1 MKVELKNIKVHK
13 QLSEETDCFSA
24 TLHVNGQRCAE
35 VSNRGCGGPNE
46 FHVLNRKLFDE
57 FETFAVAA
65 PPWDGLKMDAELYV
79 TWLLD
84 LHEREKEER
93 KLCKKGIVFRLKG
106 DPKNQWRILKGPV
119 DQIGRDQ
126 IKKQFG
132 ESVAEILN
140 DKF

>member
-1 MKVELKNIKVHK
+1 MNVELKNVKVHK

-24 TLHVNGQRCAE
+24 TLYVNGQRCAN

-57 FETFAVAA
+57 FKVFAVAA

-84 LHEREKEER
+84 RIERTKEEA
-93 KLCKKGIVFRLKG
+93 KLCKKGIVFRLKS

-132 ESVAEILN
+132 EQVAEILN